1 VTSANFQ
8 FDSSQEF
15 QLAAIES
22 VINLFE
28 GQPKDSKGMT
38 TLSGSVSS
46 GAGSEL
52 LDFARTFEVGAVGNH
67 LVVGDDLILDNLQ
80 AVQDANG
87 LEVAAKLAG
96 DSLEFDIEMET
107 GTGKTYVYLRTIFE
121 LSQKYNFTKF
131 VILVPS
137 VAIREGVATSI
148 RLMSGHFRSLYPA
161 APFDWQ
167 IYNGKNA
174 EEVQGF
180 ATSTSIQ
187 ILIMTIDSIRGDANN
202 RVMHQTR
209 DKLNGLRP
217 IDYLKATRPIVIM
230 DEPQNMESLLSQ
242 SSIGELNPAFT
253 LRYSATH
260 KVTRNVIYRLD
271 PVDAHELGL
280 VKQIVVSDVQQQ
292 GADAAPYIKLISVK
306 REPTWTARLELSCRD
321 ASGQLHRKELNVRQ
335 NQELD
340 DARLTENPEYKGIW
354 VSEMNVGSSSEPP
367 FIELNLHGIL
377 SQGESIGGA
386 NTAIYREM
394 IRETIREHLRKELQL
409 RSKGIKV
416 LSLFF
421 VDKVSSYMG
430 SGSTNF
436 DADGDFAKWFDELFI
451 EETAKNSKWAE
462 ILPGRPN
469 EMRKAYFSE
478 IKKGKIVVGFQ
489 DSREGKPNSAD
500 DDAYQLIMKDKQRLL
515 SQDEPV
521 RFIFSHSALREGW
534 DNPNVFQICTLREM
548 GAEVER
554 RQTIGRGLR
563 LPVMHTERGFERVS
577 DRGIASLTVI
587 ANESYQAFA
596 KSLQNE
602 YKASG
607 IQIGKVR
614 VNEFAKIPAI
624 TDDGIY
630 TEAKLG
636 FAKSQMIFDH
646 LSSLG
651 FLSDGQVTS
660 KFIPDSIGFSLSL
673 PEDLDRYESHVV
685 ELMRNASLEK
695 FLKPKSKRKHRVLN
709 KAVYLSPEFEEFW
722 ESISRRS
729 TYRVSLNR
737 DDLLESVVMAM
748 KSAPAIPPL
757 RVEVTKAEIKVVRG
771 GAKSEELASRSAILQ
786 GSYDLP
792 DIVSELQNATS
803 LTRWSIV
810 DILVRSER
818 LAEFIAN
825 PNDFISMAKR
835 VIQAELAKLVV
846 GGIQYERIAG
856 SFYELREL
864 QKDGEEEKDRF
875 LDQLYK
881 VKNSGK
887 SDFDYVVF
895 DSDVERQFAEK
906 LDSRE
911 DVKFFMKLPAKFKIP
926 TPVGDYNPDW
936 AIIKQVDGEDRLYM
950 IRETKSSLEELKL
963 RPTEAAKTSSARAH
977 FKAIGIDNYEVSA
990 PGAWNL

>member
-1 VTSANFQ
+1 
-8 FDSSQEF
+8 
-15 QLAAIES
+15 
-22 VINLFE
+22 
-28 GQPKDSKGMT
+28 
-38 TLSGSVSS
+38 
-46 GAGSEL
+46 
-52 LDFARTFEVGAVGNH
+52 
-67 LVVGDDLILDNLQ
+67 
-80 AVQDANG
+80 
-87 LEVAAKLAG
+87 
-96 DSLEFDIEMET
+96 
-107 GTGKTYVYLRTIFE
+107 
-121 LSQKYNFTKF
+121 
-131 VILVPS
+131 
-137 VAIREGVATSI
+137 
-148 RLMSGHFRSLYPA
+148 
-161 APFDWQ
+161 
-167 IYNGKNA
+167 
-174 EEVQGF
+174 
-180 ATSTSIQ
+180 
-187 ILIMTIDSIRGDANN
+187 
-202 RVMHQTR
+202 
-209 DKLNGLRP
+209 
-217 IDYLKATRPIVIM
+217 
-230 DEPQNMESLLSQ
+230 
-242 SSIGELNPAFT
+242 
-253 LRYSATH
+253 
-260 KVTRNVIYRLD
+260 
-271 PVDAHELGL
+271 
-280 VKQIVVSDVQQQ
+280 
-292 GADAAPYIKLISVK
+292 
-306 REPTWTARLELSCRD
+306 
-321 ASGQLHRKELNVRQ
+321 
-335 NQELD
+335 
-340 DARLTENPEYKGIW
+340 
-354 VSEMNVGSSSEPP
+354 
-367 FIELNLHGIL
+367 
-377 SQGESIGGA
+377 
-386 NTAIYREM
+386 
-394 IRETIREHLRKELQL
+394 
-409 RSKGIKV
+409 
-416 LSLFF
+416 
-421 VDKVSSYMG
+421 MG
-430 SGSTNF
+430 SGSTNL
-436 DADGDFAKWFDELFI
+436 DADGDFARWFDELFI

-478 IKKGKIVVGFQ
+478 IKKGKIVVGVQ
-489 DSREGKPNSAD
+489 DSREGKSNSAD
-500 DDAYQLIMKDKQRLL
+500 DDAYELIMKDKQRLL

-563 LPVMHTERGFERVS
+563 LPVMQTERGFERVS

-602 YKASG
+602 YRASG

-614 VNEFAKIPAI
+614 VNEFAKIPAL

-636 FAKSQMIFDH
+636 FAKSQVIFDH
-646 LSSLG
+646 LTSLG

-673 PEDLDRYESHVV
+673 PEDLDRYEAHVV
-685 ELMRNASLEK
+685 ELMRNASLER

-737 DDLLESVVMAM
+737 DDLLGSVVMAM

-771 GAKSEELASRSAILQ
+771 GAKSEELASRSAILK

-818 LAEFIAN
+818 LGEFIAN

-835 VIQAELAKLVV
+835 VIQTELAKLVV
-846 GGIQYERIAG
+846 DGIQYERIAG

-875 LDQLYK
+875 LDQLYQI
-881 VKNSGK
+881 KNLGK

-950 IRETKSSLEELKL
+950 IRETKSSLDELKL
-963 RPTEAAKTSSARAH
+963 RPTEAAKISSARAH

>member
-1 VTSANFQ
+1 
-8 FDSSQEF
+8 
-15 QLAAIES
+15 
-22 VINLFE
+22 
-28 GQPKDSKGMT
+28 
-38 TLSGSVSS
+38 
-46 GAGSEL
+46 
-52 LDFARTFEVGAVGNH
+52 
-67 LVVGDDLILDNLQ
+67 
-80 AVQDANG
+80 
-87 LEVAAKLAG
+87 
-96 DSLEFDIEMET
+96 
-107 GTGKTYVYLRTIFE
+107 
-121 LSQKYNFTKF
+121 
-131 VILVPS
+131 
-137 VAIREGVATSI
+137 
-148 RLMSGHFRSLYPA
+148 
-161 APFDWQ
+161 
-167 IYNGKNA
+167 
-174 EEVQGF
+174 
-180 ATSTSIQ
+180 
-187 ILIMTIDSIRGDANN
+187 MTIDSIRGDANN

-340 DARLTENPEYKGIW
+340 DARLTDNPAYKGIW

-416 LSLFF
+416 LNLFF
-421 VDKVSSYMG
+421 VDKVSGYME
-430 SGSTNF
+430 SGSTNL
-436 DADGDFAKWFDELFI
+436 DADGDFARWFDELFI
-451 EETAKNSKWAE
+451 EETAKNSKWAK
-462 ILPGRPN
+462 ILPGRPH

-478 IKKGKIVVGFQ
+478 IKKGKIVVGVQ
-489 DSREGKPNSAD
+489 DSREGKSNSAD
-500 DDAYQLIMKDKQRLL
+500 DDAYELIMKDKQRLL

-521 RFIFSHSALREGW
+521 RFVFSHSALREGW

-563 LPVMHTERGFERVS
+563 LPVMQTERGFERVS

-602 YKASG
+602 YRASG

-614 VNEFAKIPAI
+614 VNEFAKIPAL
-624 TDDGIY
+624 TDHGIY

-636 FAKSQMIFDH
+636 FAKSQVIFDH
-646 LSSLG
+646 LTSLG

-673 PEDLDRYESHVV
+673 PEDLDRYEAHVV
-685 ELMRNASLEK
+685 ELMRNASLER

-722 ESISRRS
+722 ESISPFHLS
-729 TYRVSLNR
+729 
-737 DDLLESVVMAM
+737 
-748 KSAPAIPPL
+748 
-757 RVEVTKAEIKVVRG
+757 
-771 GAKSEELASRSAILQ
+771 
-786 GSYDLP
+786 
-792 DIVSELQNATS
+792 
-803 LTRWSIV
+803 
-810 DILVRSER
+810 
-818 LAEFIAN
+818 
-825 PNDFISMAKR
+825 
-835 VIQAELAKLVV
+835 
-846 GGIQYERIAG
+846 
-856 SFYELREL
+856 SFS
-864 QKDGEEEKDRF
+864 Q
-875 LDQLYK
+875 
-881 VKNSGK
+881 
-887 SDFDYVVF
+887 
-895 DSDVERQFAEK
+895 
-906 LDSRE
+906 
-911 DVKFFMKLPAKFKIP
+911 P
-926 TPVGDYNPDW
+926 
-936 AIIKQVDGEDRLYM
+936 
-950 IRETKSSLEELKL
+950 
-963 RPTEAAKTSSARAH
+963 
-977 FKAIGIDNYEVSA
+977 
-990 PGAWNL
+990 